1 MKNSTTSASTWKRR
15 PSLSGESVTC
25 LPLPRCLWSVDS
37 QLWKLQRGLK
47 VSSLVVSDA
56 WPAASSFIHRWVRL
70 EELQAIAAVARSRFG
85 RRNAILG
92 SAILDKLAME
102 VVVQQWYSNKNPR
115 ENNKTFCRWKLAN
128 LLQSL
133 QLHPTHHGL
142 TFISCKYA
150 PYRNFGVLSS

>member
-1 MKNSTTSASTWKRR
+1 MQMELSFAFTLNMKNSTTSASIWKRR
-15 PSLSGESVTC
+15 PSLSGVLYESVTC

-56 WPAASSFIHRWVRL
+56 WAAASSFIHRWVRL

-102 VVVQQWYSNKNPR
+102 SLF
-115 ENNKTFCRWKLAN
+115 NNGTVTKIH
-128 LLQSL
+128 S
-133 QLHPTHHGL
+133 P
-142 TFISCKYA
+142 ISCKVCSCTQLIT
-150 PYRNFGVLSS
+150 G